1 MKQFYVEKKIKASVF
16 DPEELSPKIKQLFE
30 HAIEVRKNA
39 QAPYSNFYVGVA
51 VVSGEGIIYSGCN
64 VERASWT
71 QTTHAEQNAIDSM
84 VAYEGPSKIKALVL
98 VAAPKD
104 KEIVIGLK
112 SGEEQKRLSI
122 EDIPVPCGHCL
133 QIIWENCFDDAN
145 VPLFGLLP
153 IGKISQTV
161 IGDAL
166 PMRFGPT
173 DLGVDYSRLR
183 GGV

>member
-1 MKQFYVEKKIKASVF
+1 MSQSFVEKKIRAGIF
-16 DPEELSPKIKQLFE
+16 EPEELSPKIKQLFE
-30 HAIEVRKNA
+30 YAIEVRKNA

-84 VAYEGPSKIKALVL
+84 VAYEGPSKIKALAL
-98 VAAPKD
+98 VAEPKD
-104 KEIVIGLK
+104 KKITLGSK
-112 SGEEQKRLSI
+112 SGEKQKQLSI

-133 QIIWENCFDDAN
+133 QIIWENCFDDPS

-153 IGKISQTV
+153 NGKISQTT

-183 GGV
+183 GGA